1 MNNTVATT
9 KVIKD
14 VLLRKMSVQLH
25 EVLRKFAKDNGAPD
39 NFVVKVQPD
48 EKVEF
53 SWEIDKKTFLAEDED
68 APAPEP
74 QYDSSHRV
82 YRVATGE
89 VQDGDLAMVQ
99 RTFEKWNSDK
109 NRYEKHIGPWLP
121 EIVLPLDTVAERVG
135 HFMHVPGT
143 VSLLARHLTDE
154 ERAQIKRI

>member
-1 MNNTVATT
+1 MNNTTPTT
-9 KVIKD
+9 KVTKD

-25 EVLRKFAKDNGAPD
+25 EVLRKFAKDNGATD

-53 SWEIDKKTFLAEDED
+53 SWEIDKKTFLAEDDD
-68 APAPEP
+68 ATAPEP

-89 VQDGDLAMVQ
+89 VQVGDMVMVSEGYRWAGPFLLQ
-99 RTFEKWNSDK
+99 RIDDDQKCPFW
-109 NRYEKHIGPWLP
+109 
-121 EIVLPLDTVAERVG
+121 VG
-135 HFMHVPGT
+135 GVNALVGWRQ
-143 VSLLARHLTDE
+143 ARHLTDE

>member
-1 MNNTVATT
+1 MNNTTPTT
-9 KVIKD
+9 KVTKD

-25 EVLRKFAKDNGAPD
+25 EVLCKFAKDNGATK
-39 NFVVKVQPD
+39 NFVVKVTPD

-82 YRVATGE
+82 YSVATGD
-89 VQDGDLAMVQ
+89 VRVGDLVKVRDDKGECWQGPMLL
-99 RTFEKWNSDK
+99 EK
-109 NRYEKHIGPWLP
+109 
-121 EIVLPLDTVAERVG
+121 IVPPSHSHYVFVTVGRAIEGWR
-135 HFMHVPGT
+135 F
-143 VSLLARHLTDE
+143 ARHLTDE

>member
-1 MNNTVATT
+1 MNNTTPTT

-25 EVLRKFAKDNGAPD
+25 EVLRKFAKDNGAHD

-53 SWEIDKKTFLAEDED
+53 SWEIDKKVFLAEDED

-82 YRVATGE
+82 YRVATGD
-89 VQDGDLAMVQ
+89 VRVGDLVMV
-99 RTFEKWNSDK
+99 RDNETETWLGPRLVEKINAP
-109 NRYEKHIGPWLP
+109 YGCMLY
-121 EIVLPLDTVAERVG
+121 TV
-135 HFMHVPGT
+135 GT
-143 VSLLARHLTDE
+143 GARRGEGWCFARHLTDE
-154 ERAQIKRI
+154 ERAKIKRI

>member
-1 MNNTVATT
+1 MNNTTPTT

-14 VLLRKMSVQLH
+14 VLLRKMSVQLN
-25 EVLRKFAKDNGAPD
+25 EVLRKFAKDNGATG

-53 SWEIDKKTFLAEDED
+53 SWEIDKKTFLAEDD
-68 APAPEP
+68 DDPAPEP

-89 VQDGDLAMVQ
+89 VQVGDLVKV
-99 RTFEKWNSDK
+99 RDSDI
-109 NRYEKHIGPWLP
+109 EPWIGPVILD
-121 EIVLPLDTVAERVG
+121 EITVDNAFKFQVAFGAWE
-135 HFMHVPGT
+135 
-143 VSLLARHLTDE
+143 SWKQARHLTDE

>member
-1 MNNTVATT
+1 MNNTTPTT
-9 KVIKD
+9 KVTKD

-25 EVLRKFAKDNGAPD
+25 EVLRKFAKDNGATD

-89 VQDGDLAMVQ
+89 VQVGDMVMVRDSDTQ
-99 RTFEKWNSDK
+99 SWFGPVLITRINSK
-109 NRYEKHIGPWLP
+109 FFT
-121 EIVLPLDTVAERVG
+121 PLSFWRQ
-135 HFMHVPGT
+135 
-143 VSLLARHLTDE
+143 ARHLTDE

>member
-1 MNNTVATT
+1 MNNTTATT
-9 KVIKD
+9 KVTKD

-25 EVLRKFAKDNGAPD
+25 EVLRKFAKDNGAHD

-53 SWEIDKKTFLAEDED
+53 SWEIDKKTFLAEDDD
-68 APAPEP
+68 ATAPEP

-89 VQDGDLAMVQ
+89 VQVGDLGMFRDNDWQ
-99 RTFEKWNSDK
+99 CW
-109 NRYEKHIGPWLP
+109 YGPAKIDAIHFGGQQP
-121 EIVLPLDTVAERVG
+121 FLD
-135 HFMHVPGT
+135 
-143 VSLLARHLTDE
+143 SLGGWWRQARHLTDE

>member
-1 MNNTVATT
+1 MNNTTPTT

-25 EVLRKFAKDNGAPD
+25 EVLRKFAKDNGATE
-39 NFVVKVQPD
+39 NFVVKVTPD

-53 SWEIDKKTFLAEDED
+53 SWEIDKKTFDD

-82 YRVATGE
+82 YRVATGD
-89 VQDGDLAMVQ
+89 VQVGDLVKV
-99 RTFEKWNSDK
+99 RDSGREPW
-109 NRYEKHIGPWLP
+109 IGPV
-121 EIVLPLDTVAERVG
+121 ILDKITVDNAFKSQVAFG
-135 HFMHVPGT
+135 AWASWT
-143 VSLLARHLTDE
+143 QARHLTDE